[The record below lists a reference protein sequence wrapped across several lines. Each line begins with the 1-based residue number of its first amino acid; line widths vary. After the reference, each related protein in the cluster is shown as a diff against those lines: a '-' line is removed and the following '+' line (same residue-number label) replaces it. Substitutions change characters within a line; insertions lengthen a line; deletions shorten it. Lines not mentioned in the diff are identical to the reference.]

1 MKGTTESASVV
12 AGLLSLTSF
21 MTWEVG
27 FGWEN
32 LFEKIKTSPR
42 ISNLE
47 KDKKVEGKYGFR
59 GSIDIFANLDGE
71 PTVFELKSVS
81 SVSSFEK
88 VFINRNPPD
97 SYISQCAAYMLATGA
112 KQGFLVFGF
121 FSYVGKEYMTAG
133 TRAKLGEKLAPDIT
147 EFKITIENDDILI
160 DGQFH
165 CPVSAIERHQEV
177 VTNSLKTGTPYPIRS
192 QGGMCFFCPFKK
204 VCDSLDRGEINGDFF
219 KDVSI
224 WGCDLIITNPPFS
237 LCIEAV
243 AKSLRLLN
251 NSPNSRLLFLMPLDW
266 NCSQG
271 RAKAWEFLDAHI
283 RHIYP
288 IADRVDY
295 LKEGIPMSKC
305 QKIIQGVPQFKNRK
319 PVMNSGRQC
328 YDAVFDIR
336 LGKQNSASTLIHKP

>member
-1 MKGTTESASVV
+1 MLKEILYEECLGNWLEKRMLEEETPNIRGGMSGRLLPDDTPIGSSEQSCPRV
-12 AGLLSLTSF
+12 ALLRYHGVSKKPSLTSF
-21 MTWEVG
+21 MTWEIG

-165 CPVSAIERHQEV
+165 CPVSVIERHQEV
-177 VTNSLKTGTPYPIRS
+177 VTDSLKTGIPYPIRS

-204 VCDSLDRGEINGDFF
+204 VCDSLDRGEINGDF
-219 KDVSI
+219 VEQ
-224 WGCDLIITNPPFS
+224 C
-237 LCIEAV
+237 
-243 AKSLRLLN
+243 R
-251 NSPNSRLLFLMPLDW
+251 
-266 NCSQG
+266 
-271 RAKAWEFLDAHI
+271 KALYE
-283 RHIYP
+283 
-288 IADRVDY
+288 
-295 LKEGIPMSKC
+295 
-305 QKIIQGVPQFKNRK
+305 
-319 PVMNSGRQC
+319 
-328 YDAVFDIR
+328 
-336 LGKQNSASTLIHKP
+336 